1 MRKNE
6 ARLHLL
12 SSVCKLVAM
21 SIKDWLL
28 ALKHI
33 EAPKILSWEISRNG
47 ICMEFIKPSTWF
59 KSFIIYAITIEK
71 VRCYL
76 YLVTR
81 IWTKREISSLAKF
94 MPKHNQSPTP
104 NVTKDNDF
112 TSSYKI
118 IIPTKKIEINVNS
131 KNEAT

>member
-1 MRKNE
+1 
-6 ARLHLL
+6 
-12 SSVCKLVAM
+12 
-21 SIKDWLL
+21 
-28 ALKHI
+28 
-33 EAPKILSWEISRNG
+33 
-47 ICMEFIKPSTWF
+47 
-59 KSFIIYAITIEK
+59 
-71 VRCYL
+71 
-76 YLVTR
+76 
-81 IWTKREISSLAKF
+81 